1 MSNDTTC
8 NGYTNWETWHT
19 DLLIDNTESA
29 SEQAAALGKRCA
41 DIRAGL
47 VKNKSY
53 DPKRAADAFRHAFS
67 RYGTQTRRYARENW
81 PNEPVGEI
89 NWLEI
94 AESHMDAADDERAYL
109 ERKAAEQ
116 NK

>member
-29 SEQAAALGKRCA
+29 SDQAAALGKRCA

-47 VKNKSY
+47 IKNKSY
-53 DPKRAADAFRHAFS
+53 APKRAADAFRHAFS

-81 PNEPVGEI
+81 PNEAVGEI